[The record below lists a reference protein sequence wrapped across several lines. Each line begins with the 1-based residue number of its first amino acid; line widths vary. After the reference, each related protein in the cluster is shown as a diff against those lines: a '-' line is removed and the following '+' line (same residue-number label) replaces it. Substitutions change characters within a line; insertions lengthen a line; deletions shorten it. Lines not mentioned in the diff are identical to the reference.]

1 MRGGNCAPKNCAAR
15 CGGARLQRAVE
26 REVLALEVDR
36 LHVGDD
42 VVAQPLAQRLVAA
55 AEEAEAQP
63 EQRLGAKHPAVAQQD
78 ERLDERAPQ
87 RRVEEVV
94 VALEQRR
101 ELLRHAGAR
110 RRVARRHVR
119 HEREQRQQLLAVGR
133 RRLLLEQLE
142 RRAEVAEP
150 LRVLVGV
157 AVGIALHKILELGQ
171 GRRRRGGRHGCVDAL
186 GSLCSSLGS
195 FAET

>member
-1 MRGGNCAPKNCAAR
+1 MCQNCAPGIARPRIAR
-15 CGGARLQRAVE
+15 CGGGARLQRAVE

-101 ELLRHAGAR
+101 ELLCHAGAR
-110 RRVARRHVR
+110 CRVARRHVR
-119 HEREQRQQLLAVGR
+119 HEREQRQQLFAVG
-133 RRLLLEQLE
+133 
-142 RRAEVAEP
+142 
-150 LRVLVGV
+150 
-157 AVGIALHKILELGQ
+157 
-171 GRRRRGGRHGCVDAL
+171 
-186 GSLCSSLGS
+186 
-195 FAET
+195 

>member
-1 MRGGNCAPKNCAAR
+1 MPTTVLQEEEEEERQNCAAGIARPRIARR
-15 CGGARLQRAVE
+15 CGGGARLQRAVE

-55 AEEAEAQP
+55 AEEAEAQLQ
-63 EQRLGAKHPAVAQQD
+63 QRQRRHHPAVAQQD

-101 ELLRHAGAR
+101 ELLLHRD
-110 RRVARRHVR
+110 
-119 HEREQRQQLLAVGR
+119 QQLLVPEPRELHLGLDDPRQQR
-133 RRLLLEQLE
+133 RE
-142 RRAEVAEP
+142 
-150 LRVLVGV
+150 
-157 AVGIALHKILELGQ
+157 
-171 GRRRRGGRHGCVDAL
+171 GRHCGVEL
-186 GSLCSSLGS
+186 
-195 FAET
+195 E